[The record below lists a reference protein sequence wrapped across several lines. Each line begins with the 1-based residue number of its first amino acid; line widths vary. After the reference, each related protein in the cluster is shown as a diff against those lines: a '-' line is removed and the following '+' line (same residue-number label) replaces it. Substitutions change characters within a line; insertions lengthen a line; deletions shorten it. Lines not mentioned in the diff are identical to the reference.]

1 MLDWLIVGGGI
12 HGALLARVLVE
23 EAGVPLDRLRVLDP
37 HPEPL
42 ARFRQCAA
50 ATGLDYL
57 RSSVVHH
64 LDGDPMSLRR
74 FAERQGRRGELHG
87 IYQRPS
93 IGLFDD
99 SLRRGDGAARPARGV
114 GTRRSARDRRAP
126 DGGGLRVETT
136 AGDLAARRV
145 VLAVG
150 SADQPLWPSWATTL
164 RDARAPLRHVFEPG
178 FRIDEALAL
187 ARPVV
192 ARRWALGV
200 PARPVARRAAPGRGH
215 AARSPPGARVHE
227 FDADSRWMGPLGWRE
242 FARLDGGGERRGV
255 IARERRTGSVPA
267 EIAARGRAR
276 GLLTAPIRRLRD
288 EVVGAAASGD
298 RHRSGPGLSGER
310 LRGDGVLLATGFRPP
325 PARRR
330 PPG

>member
-23 EAGVPLDRLRVLDP
+23 EAGVGLDRLRVLDP

-99 SLRRGDGAARPARGV
+99 HCDAVTERLGLRTAWVRGEALEIARAE
-114 GTRRSARDRRAP
+114 
-126 DGGGLRVETT
+126 GGGLRVETT
-136 AGDLAARRV
+136 AGELAARRV

-150 SADQPLWPSWATTL
+150 SADQPLWPSWAEAL
-164 RDARAPLRHVFEPG
+164 RAPRPDPPRV
-178 FRIDEALAL
+178 R
-187 ARPVV
+187 ARVPDRGR
-192 ARRWALGV
+192 ARVRAAGRPRGRALGV
-200 PARPVARRAAPGRGH
+200 PARALAGRAPARCGDPARPPRRRGSTSSTPTRGGWVRSAGASSRGSMAAAS
-215 AARSPPGARVHE
+215 AA
-227 FDADSRWMGPLGWRE
+227 
-242 FARLDGGGERRGV
+242 GV

-267 EIAARGRAR
+267 EIAREVERAVCD
-276 GLLTAPIRRLRD
+276 GAMRRLRD
-288 EVVGAAASGD
+288 EVVGAAAAGGGVELGPRLGRPGAGGRGPA
-298 RHRSGPGLSGER
+298 RHRISP
-310 LRGDGVLLATGFRPP
+310 A